1 MGSRKKECVLLT
13 QEYLKQIL
21 SYNPDTGI
29 WVWQKSL
36 ALQIKIGQQAG
47 TILKSGY
54 RHIRINYK
62 HYKAYRLAWLYMTG
76 EWPKEQIDHINGIK
90 DDNRWCNLREA
101 TTQQNGW
108 NSKKPKN
115 NTSGY
120 KGISW
125 NKKSKKWTVFIQV
138 NKKNKYLGGYETK
151 KEAIQIRK
159 EATAKYHGEFAR
171 FA

>member
-101 TTQQNGW
+101 TTQQ
-108 NSKKPKN
+108 
-115 NTSGY
+115 
-120 KGISW
+120 
-125 NKKSKKWTVFIQV
+125 
-138 NKKNKYLGGYETK
+138 
-151 KEAIQIRK
+151 
-159 EATAKYHGEFAR
+159 
-171 FA
+171 